1 MKKLSKMKKEI
12 SFNKIIRN
20 ISSEGKEYTEEIREW
35 VSGSMENKKL
45 YNDFLTLYELTGTFP
60 TPFTPDK
67 SKAWQKIQRKIHS
80 NKNKH
85 SLYLKIAQIAAVFIL
100 VFLSMWTGTQINNL
114 KHQSYT
120 EVFTSGGQKT
130 QILLPDK
137 STVLLN
143 GSSRIRYNQDFN
155 KKNRIVKLEG
165 EGYFKVHKDHSK
177 QFIVCTKSGLDVKVF
192 GTSFN
197 VKSYEKEDVTE
208 IGLKTGSIQIDR
220 NNKKIVRLKPG
231 ELATFN
237 KKINKINIQ
246 KENIDIVSA
255 WVKNEMIFNESSLW
269 KIAKYAERWYGVE
282 INLDPKL
289 QDGEK
294 LTFKVKTESLQELL
308 NMINILK
315 PIRYKIDGKQV
326 TIKKP

>member
-1 MKKLSKMKKEI
+1 MEKEI
-12 SFNKIIRN
+12 SFDKIIIN
-20 ISSEGKEYTEEIREW
+20 ISSTGKKYSNEIKKW
-35 VSGSMENKKL
+35 ASGSKENKKL
-45 YNDFLTLYELTGTFP
+45 YHDLLTLYELTGTFP

-80 NKNKH
+80 NKKRH
-85 SLYLKIAQIAAVFIL
+85 FLYLRIAQIAAVFII
-100 VFLSMWTGTQINNL
+100 VFLSVWTGTQINNI
-114 KHQSYT
+114 KPQSYT

-143 GSSRIRYNQDFN
+143 GNSRIIYSQDFN
-155 KKNRIVKLEG
+155 KKNRTVKLEG
-165 EGYFKVHKDHSK
+165 EGYFKVHKNPSK
-177 QFIVCTKSGLDVKVF
+177 QFIVCTKSGIDVKVF

-197 VKSYEKEDVTE
+197 VKSYEDEDITE

-237 KKINKINIQ
+237 KKINKIKIQ

-255 WVKNEMIFNESSLW
+255 WARNEMIFNESSLW
-269 KIAKYAERWYGVE
+269 KIAKYAERWYGVK

-308 NMINILK
+308 KMINILK
-315 PIRYKIDGKQV
+315 PIKYKIDGKQV